1 MLTKDELGKKIR
13 DLRVR
18 KSISQGKLARGIGL
32 KTHAAVSDIERGKTS
47 VSVEQLDAIAQ
58 VLGVSVNDILE
69 AEVISQGFN
78 QNRDSSSLSANDQKE
93 MDVATKGFLDHIK
106 SLKNKK

>member
-1 MLTKDELGKKIR
+1 MLTKEELGKKIR

-18 KSISQGKLARGIGL
+18 KDISQGKLARGIGL

-58 VLGVSVNDILE
+58 ILGLSVNDILE
-69 AEVISQGFN
+69 SEIISQGFN
-78 QNRDSSSLSANDQKE
+78 QHRDSSSLSAYDKKE
-93 MDVATKGFLDHIK
+93 MDMSTKGFLDYIK
-106 SLKNKK
+106 SRKNEK

>member
-1 MLTKDELGKKIR
+1 MLTKEELGKKIR

-18 KSISQGKLARGIGL
+18 KSI
-32 KTHAAVSDIERGKTS
+32 AAVSDIERGKTS

-69 AEVISQGFN
+69 TEVISQGFN
-78 QNRDSSSLSANDQKE
+78 QNRDSSSLSANDKRE